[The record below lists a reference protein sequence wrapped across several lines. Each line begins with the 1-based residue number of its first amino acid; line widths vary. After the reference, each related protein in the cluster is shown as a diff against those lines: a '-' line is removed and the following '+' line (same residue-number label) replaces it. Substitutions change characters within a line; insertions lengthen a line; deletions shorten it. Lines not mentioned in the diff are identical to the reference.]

1 METVV
6 RPWIESTWQ
15 HIQHDLEGPRVP
27 HAWCLTGAWG
37 LGLATVSDRLVA
49 RLLCPD
55 VREQS
60 ACGRCQSCRFLMQGA
75 HPDRLK
81 LTAEGAAGRIRID
94 AVRDAIAL
102 VYSTSTL
109 WQVRVIDVTPADALN
124 TEASNAL
131 LKVVEEPPVVTRFV
145 FSTHLPGA
153 LLPTLRS
160 RMRLIDLSLASWDA
174 VCAEGGRIGLSE
186 AQVSRGQWLLQEP
199 FVGHDDPSRLAD
211 AEVVLKTLQSV
222 ATGADPQWGANQI
235 KGLSP
240 ILVLTVMVRIVESCL
255 HGQADSAGCARR
267 FGPEAFQ
274 APFPEAS
281 GLFQLLDRIHAQR
294 MPTARGI
301 AHMAL
306 PGFGSLLA
314 VWSHL
319 WSKVQ
324 RP

>member
-1 METVV
+1 MEGVV

-15 HIQHDLEGPRVP
+15 QIQHDLDGPRVP

-37 LGLATVSDRLVA
+37 LGLAIVSDRLIA
-49 RLLCPD
+49 RLLCHD

-60 ACGRCQSCRFLMQGA
+60 ACGQCQSCRFLAQGA

-94 AVRDAIAL
+94 AVREAIAL

-109 WQVRVIDVTPADALN
+109 GRGRVIEVTPADALN
-124 TEASNAL
+124 PEASNAL
-131 LKVVEEPPVVTRFV
+131 LKVVEEPPVGTRFV
-145 FSTHLPGA
+145 FSTSLPGA

-160 RMRLIDLSLASWDA
+160 RMRQVHLRPASWDV
-174 VCAEGGRIGLSE
+174 VCAEGARLGLTE

-199 FVGHDDPSRLAD
+199 FVGQDDPSRLAD
-211 AEVVLKTLQSV
+211 AETVLKTLQAV
-222 ATGADPQWGANQI
+222 ASGADPQWGANQW
-235 KGLSP
+235 KGIDPVLA
-240 ILVLTVMVRIVESCL
+240 LTVMLRIVESCL
-255 HGQADSAGCARR
+255 HAQADPAGHSRR
-267 FGPEAFQ
+267 YGAQAFQ
-274 APFPEAS
+274 GPVPDPS